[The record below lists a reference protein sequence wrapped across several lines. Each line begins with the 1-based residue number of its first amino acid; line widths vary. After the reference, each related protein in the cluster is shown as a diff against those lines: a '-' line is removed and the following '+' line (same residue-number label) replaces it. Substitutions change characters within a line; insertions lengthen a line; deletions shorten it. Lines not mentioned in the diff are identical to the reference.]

1 VDIAD
6 KTPLASGRATAHTV
20 GVSAGLHL
28 GALIVVGLT
37 VSASVAAAAPFR
49 AERVVIVGRVADGAP
64 WTDAPTEARA
74 GEGAELAVVLV
85 GREGWRRV
93 VVADRALAIVKLGGR
108 TIEASARRDA
118 ASLGPM
124 RVQWSTVEPHGF
136 REGEAENG
144 ATSAFY
150 ANVSTEPSDFGRWLG
165 YDRIDYFERVIAPWS
180 DAPGARRI
188 PAEVT
193 SGEPGAVQVAG
204 VGTVR
209 YKVEVELDGQHLA
222 TPGAERTD
230 AFGVTRAVH
239 RVSIRQG
246 DDFMGWL
253 AAYLLVPE
261 VFGSA
266 GGGANHQTERFT
278 GADCADV
285 MVGAMR
291 RTGRKDIAYT
301 NVAGLPRHASVVA
314 APVVLDDDGMPP
326 APITGI
332 RRGDLVRIDYGGAL
346 SGHTPRSWDHVA
358 AVWEDRSDPRG
369 PHRGMADGQLDG
381 FDLVIHMGHPRL
393 VIEPLAAQSPATVD
407 VLRWKPASTRP
418 R

>member
-1 VDIAD
+1 MSAITLGLGVA
-6 KTPLASGRATAHTV
+6 PATAST
-20 GVSAGLHL
+20 
-28 GALIVVGLT
+28 
-37 VSASVAAAAPFR
+37 FR
-49 AERVVIVGRVADGAP
+49 AERVIIVGRVAEGAP
-64 WTDAPTEARA
+64 WTDAATEARA
-74 GEGAELAVVLV
+74 EDGAELAVVIV
-85 GREGWRRV
+85 GREGKRRV
-93 VVADRALAIVKLGGR
+93 IVADRELASLRIGGR
-108 TIEASARRDA
+108 AVTASERRDPA
-118 ASLGPM
+118 TLAPI

-150 ANVSTEPSDFGRWLG
+150 SNVSTEARDFGRWLG

-180 DAPGARRI
+180 DEPAARRI
-188 PAEVT
+188 AAEVT
-193 SGEPGAVQVAG
+193 SGEANAVQVAG

-209 YKVEVELDGQHLA
+209 YKVEVELDGARLS
-222 TPGAERTD
+222 TPGAESRD
-230 AFGVTRAVH
+230 AFGLTRAVH

-266 GGGANHQTERFT
+266 GGGVNHQTERFT

-291 RTGRKDIAYT
+291 RTGRKDVTYT
-301 NVAGLPRHASVVA
+301 NVAGLPRYATVVA
-314 APVVLDDDGMPP
+314 GAVVLDEDGMPP

-332 RRGDLVRIDYGGAL
+332 QRGDLVRIDYGGAL
-346 SGHTPRSWDHVA
+346 TGHTPRGWDHVA

-369 PHRGMADGQLDG
+369 PHKGKADGKLDG

-393 VIEPLAAQSPATVD
+393 KIEPLSGQSPATVD
-407 VLRWKPASTRP
+407 VLRWKTKR

>member
-1 VDIAD
+1 MGSRHRIVVTAAIALALGA
-6 KTPLASGRATAHTV
+6 TPATAST
-20 GVSAGLHL
+20 
-28 GALIVVGLT
+28 
-37 VSASVAAAAPFR
+37 FR
-49 AERVVIVGRVADGAP
+49 AERVIIVGRAAEGAA

-74 GEGAELAVVLV
+74 GAGAELAIVIV
-85 GREGWRRV
+85 GREGRRRV
-93 VVADRALAIVKLGGR
+93 IVADRALATVKLGGR
-108 TIEASARRDA
+108 TVEAAERRDLA
-118 ASLGPM
+118 EVGPV

-136 REGEAENG
+136 RAGDAENG

-150 ANVSTEPSDFGRWLG
+150 SNVSTEPRDFGRWLG
-165 YDRIDYFERVIAPWS
+165 YDRIDYFERVIVAWS
-180 DAPGARRI
+180 DAPEARRI
-188 PAEVT
+188 PAAVT
-193 SGEPGAVQVAG
+193 SGEPGAVQLAG
-204 VGTVR
+204 LGTVR
-209 YKVEVELDGQHLA
+209 YKVEVELDGRRLA
-222 TPGAERTD
+222 TPGVESTD
-230 AFGVTRAVH
+230 RFGLTRAVH
-239 RVSIRQG
+239 RVSLRQG

-291 RTGRKDIAYT
+291 RAGRTDVAYT
-301 NVAGLPRHASVVA
+301 NVAGLPRYATVVA

-326 APITGI
+326 APVSGI

-346 SGHTPRSWDHVA
+346 TGHTPRSWDHVA

-369 PHRGMADGQLDG
+369 PHDGKADGQLDG

-393 VIEPLAAQSPATVD
+393 VIEPLAAQSPATID
-407 VLRWKPASTRP
+407 VLRWKPKR
-418 R
+418 